1 MTASEQT
8 RTSPTNGA
16 VEPTG
21 DGHQCIFEDLTA
33 RFVVYRAHRA
43 STRGM
48 SFSWQTT
55 GGFTPLTMTL
65 GTQAPLPTS
74 LSYLPELG
82 YLAVIDSA
90 TVGLSLFD
98 GSKSSKASPV
108 SDRQPPHLNTT
119 LGRATLPGRATR
131 AKCWF
136 T

>member
-21 DGHQCIFEDLTA
+21 DGHQCIFDDLTA

-74 LSYLPELG
+74 LSYLPGARLPSG
-82 YLAVIDSA
+82 
-90 TVGLSLFD
+90 
-98 GSKSSKASPV
+98 
-108 SDRQPPHLNTT
+108 DRQRN
-119 LGRATLPGRATR
+119 GRAVAVR
-131 AKCWF
+131 WV
-136 T
+136 